1 MSEGVVHVN
10 SSLAPFSL
18 SPRPKPNPSAQ
29 SYFPQSSSSS
39 FSAGHHHVPPPI
51 STSLPYQ
58 DHPGSPLKTPTTPR
72 GRASKQ
78 RSGKSK
84 SSRPSKRSQSDSING
99 HGKNAF
105 ADASSSPFL
114 FSPFQPACSPTSAS
128 ALSPLSFHAQLQ
140 MLTHNFVSI
149 QPHSSPTNRFRRT
162 PSAFASTTSTP
173 PFSPPVSPGLDL
185 TRDVS
190 LIPSSGSVNTSPTK
204 QYGSFTSSHARPTGT
219 QRTHFKPRWH
229 TQPYMMFLALRAMP
243 LRTAARQELIM
254 AAVELDKKFSAEKG
268 LPRVFTGKTPMNSAS
283 ACLTNNGDKYFIP
296 FKPEGS
302 RSTHFRLAFQP
313 CDFDT
318 ALQEYNSWMEKL
330 VSQDWPMCFGV
341 PKDGVKLE
349 QSYMD
354 VQYEEE
360 ARSPT
365 GTKRRLGRE
374 LEEDE
379 KDGSLKKAKAE
390 EDEDH
395 DAPQQ
400 QEELRFFD
408 KLEKMGIHS
417 APSTPCTTVPP
428 VLYTNE
434 APVFESKHLV
444 HHYRL
449 DELDLSR
456 VPSSLS
462 DIVRV
467 DTSTI
472 PNAGS
477 GLFAKVDLPA
487 STPLGFYFG
496 VPMSENEF
504 DSLKDGV
511 GLSSQ
516 YSIMYRRTVLDA
528 TDETGL
534 PYSDPNGPL
543 YCPFHFMNEDP
554 NGNVSFITG
563 SVENQ
568 VICTTNREI
577 KAGEE
582 LLVFYGK
589 EADRHWALQTS
600 APVNNESE
608 KDNSARSGSKSRTTS
623 PTRDSSRPRRET
635 VFKPARYTR

>member
-1 MSEGVVHVN
+1 
-10 SSLAPFSL
+10 
-18 SPRPKPNPSAQ
+18 
-29 SYFPQSSSSS
+29 
-39 FSAGHHHVPPPI
+39 
-51 STSLPYQ
+51 
-58 DHPGSPLKTPTTPR
+58 
-72 GRASKQ
+72 
-78 RSGKSK
+78 
-84 SSRPSKRSQSDSING
+84 
-99 HGKNAF
+99 
-105 ADASSSPFL
+105 
-114 FSPFQPACSPTSAS
+114 
-128 ALSPLSFHAQLQ
+128 
-140 MLTHNFVSI
+140 
-149 QPHSSPTNRFRRT
+149 
-162 PSAFASTTSTP
+162 
-173 PFSPPVSPGLDL
+173 
-185 TRDVS
+185 
-190 LIPSSGSVNTSPTK
+190 
-204 QYGSFTSSHARPTGT
+204 
-219 QRTHFKPRWH
+219 
-229 TQPYMMFLALRAMP
+229 
-243 LRTAARQELIM
+243 
-254 AAVELDKKFSAEKG
+254 
-268 LPRVFTGKTPMNSAS
+268 MNSAS

-330 VSQDWPMCFGV
+330 ASQDWPMCFGV

-349 QSYMD
+349 QSHMD

-390 EDEDH
+390 EDEDD

-400 QEELRFFD
+400 QDELRFFD

-434 APVFESKHLV
+434 APVFESKHMV
-444 HHYRL
+444 NHYRL

-472 PNAGS
+472 PNAGN

-600 APVNNESE
+600 TPVNNESE